1 MLVLSLIGFALLV
14 GLLVARHERAFE
26 ADWSALYGGEM
37 RAAIENL
44 RGMLDAEDASAA
56 RLSVS
61 ALEAAAAATS
71 KARRDELL
79 AAGVGFVATIAT
91 GRLDQLRRLR
101 LLGRMVDAV
110 AHGPGGAEVEALRRA
125 LEGAVARPDA
135 STLPVLT
142 ARQLAAWRA
151 LLAAVR

>member
-1 MLVLSLIGFALLV
+1 MGLLSIVGLGVLV
-14 GLLVARHERAFE
+14 GLLFVRHERALE

-44 RGMLDAEDASAA
+44 RGMLDAEDESAA
-56 RLSVS
+56 RLSAG
-61 ALEAAAAATS
+61 ALEAAACTTS
-71 KARRDELL
+71 TARREELL
-79 AAGVGFVATIAT
+79 AAGVGFVATVAT

-110 AHGPGGAEVEALRRA
+110 APAPGGAEVEALRRA

-135 STLPVLT
+135 SRLPVLT
-142 ARQLAAWRA
+142 ARQVEAWRT
-151 LLAAVR
+151 LLAAMR